1 MIADKLKNQ
10 IPGFPGKKS
19 LASQEKNPW
28 LPRKKSLAS
37 QEKIPGF
44 PEKNPWLPRKKIS
57 GANPWLPRKKIS
69 GLPEKKTPTQKNE
82 KSIFFFLKCGSAIQ
96 MSDKLIK
103 FQKNLNKF

>member
-10 IPGFPGKKS
+10 IPGFPG
-19 LASQEKNPW
+19 
-28 LPRKKSLAS
+28 
-37 QEKIPGF
+37 
-44 PEKNPWLPRKKIS
+44 KNPWLPRKKIS

-82 KSIFFFLKCGSAIQ
+82 KSIFFFFKCGSAIQ